1 MAEVTEIHKSTGVPV
16 AAMCRELNLPRATLY
31 RKNAG
36 KSQIL
41 DVLPPMNALSEDEKK
56 ALIDVLHSERFADC
70 TPYQVYHTLLDE
82 NAYFGSVSTMYR
94 TLRELGETKDRRA
107 QRKHRDGV
115 KPELIATEPNQV
127 WSWDITKL
135 LCTKRLVY
143 YHLYV
148 IIDIF
153 SRYIVGWMIADRE
166 CQDLAKKL
174 IVESVLK
181 YPIKPGQLTI
191 HSDNGPSMTSGTV
204 AQMLDKIGVSKT
216 HNRPYTSNDNPFSE
230 SHFKTLK
237 YCPEFPG
244 KFESIEEAEQFCQ
257 IFFNFYNNNFYHS
270 GVLFLKPISV
280 HSGKANE
287 ILHARHDFLMQ
298 KFLEKPIRFNH
309 KMPIIKKLKAVY
321 INPPKNIDIENNLK
335 MILQKEQ
342 IMV

>member
-1 MAEVTEIHKSTGVPV
+1 MEAITEIHKSKGVPV

-31 RKNAG
+31 RKNAI

-41 DVLPPMNALSEDEKK
+41 DVFPPMNALSEDERQ
-56 ALIDVLHSERFADC
+56 ALIDVLHSERFTDC
-70 TPYQVYHTLLDE
+70 TPYQVYHTMLDE
-82 NAYFGSVSTMYR
+82 SVYLGSVSTMYR
-94 TLRELGETKDRRA
+94 TLRELAETKDRRS
-107 QRKHRDGV
+107 QRKHRDAV
-115 KPELIATEPNQV
+115 KPELIATAPNKV

-135 LCTKRLVY
+135 LCTRRLVY

-153 SRYIVGWMIADRE
+153 SRYVVGWMIADRE

-174 IVESVLK
+174 IEESVLK

-191 HSDNGPSMTSGTV
+191 HSDNGPSMASGTV

-244 KFESIEEAEQFCQ
+244 KFESIEEAERFCQ
-257 IFFNFYNNNFYHS
+257 IFFNFYNNSFYHS
-270 GVLFLKPISV
+270 GILFLKPISV
-280 HSGKANE
+280 HAGKADE
-287 ILHARHDFLMQ
+287 ILQARHVFLMQ
-298 KFLEKPIRFNH
+298 KFHEKPVRFNH
-309 KMPIIKKLKAVY
+309 KMPKLKKLKAVY
-321 INPPKNIDIENNLK
+321 INPPESIDTENNLK
-335 MILQKEQ
+335 TILQKEQ